1 MRFHGVALMGL
12 LLLGSGCME
21 QVRASSRSKLT
32 EKQSKVV
39 LAGTADDAARR
50 LTELFSRRKFLLA
63 DRQVRKDGASLY
75 LFKGQRSELTSVS
88 GYGYG
93 YGLSGDTYTVGSAFF
108 ARLTPQTDGT
118 TQVELF
124 GKPTLDGHVVCGEQD
139 PAWVPRCEQE
149 VLAGGTWNGLELMT
163 GREEAETIRGLL
175 VEMELENSG
184 GPGSRVVTAG
194 SDEPA
199 KPSCV
204 ASELPEWRTSNAL
217 EKKRLLEKCRAPD
230 SEEGPRVGESR

>member
-1 MRFHGVALMGL
+1 MRFHKVALLGL

-21 QVRASSRSKLT
+21 QVRASSRSNLT

-50 LTELFSRRKFLLA
+50 LTELFSRRRFLLT
-63 DRQVRKDGASLY
+63 DRQVREGGASLY

-88 GYGYG
+88 GYRYG
-93 YGLSGDTYTVGSAFF
+93 VTSDTYTVGSAFY
-108 ARLTPQTDGT
+108 ARLTPRTDGT

-124 GKPTLDGHVVCGEQD
+124 GKPTLDGHVVCGDQE

-149 VLAGGTWNGLELMT
+149 VLAGGTWNGLDLMT
-163 GREEAETIRGLL
+163 GREEAETIRGML
-175 VEMELENSG
+175 VEMELEHSG

-217 EKKRLLEKCRAPD
+217 EKKQLLEKCRAPAA
-230 SEEGPRVGESR
+230 EESVRAVESL

>member
-39 LAGTADDAARR
+39 LTGTADDAARR

-88 GYGYG
+88 SFGYGV
-93 YGLSGDTYTVGSAFF
+93 SGDTYTVGSAFY

-139 PAWVPRCEQE
+139 PAWVPRCEEE
-149 VLAGGTWNGLELMT
+149 VLAGGTWNGLDLMT
-163 GREEAETIRGLL
+163 GREEAETLRGML

-184 GPGSRVVTAG
+184 GPGSRVFTAG

-204 ASELPEWRTSNAL
+204 ASELPEWRTSNAV

-230 SEEGPRVGESR
+230 SEEGPRAVESL